1 MAKQLFFD
9 DNKLFGLD
17 NTVRKQGKPELAA
30 VYSDEACSTDYCTG
44 YVFKLENGKYR
55 MLYMAHGQNF
65 TEYRYCLNVDVN
77 DDKLAEL
84 YGMYAFEYDGMYIG
98 VPHLYRHLK
107 SEFNTKYKNGIIDT
121 QLAYSYDGRYWT
133 RGIREPFIS
142 GINPDADTQ
151 YNLMWVS
158 NMIKSADG
166 NLYFY
171 AAASEAEHGMAF
183 EKPGTGKMHIYRL
196 RNDGFVSLVSE
207 DKDKTASVITR
218 EKVWHS
224 GELHL
229 NLKAKKATVGVYVT
243 EESEMV
249 ESNLLGNATP
259 LEGYGH
265 EDCIEF
271 SGDSTDWIPQ
281 YKTGKKL
288 DELKGKTLVFELRFN
303 DGEVFSLSD
312 DYTDVFNV
320 PAARYRKFGVLP
332 E

>member
-55 MLYMAHGQNF
+55 MIYMAHGQNF

-133 RGIREPFIS
+133 RGIREPFVS

-158 NMIKSADG
+158 NMMKSSDG

-196 RNDGFVSLVSE
+196 RNDGFVSLVS
-207 DKDKTASVITR
+207 
-218 EKVWHS
+218 
-224 GELHL
+224 
-229 NLKAKKATVGVYVT
+229 

-288 DELKGKTLVFELRFN
+288 DELKGKTLVFEIRFN
-303 DGEVFSLSD
+303 DGEIFSLSD
-312 DYTDVFNV
+312 DYTDVFNA